1 MRDHLRQHQR
11 IGDERRDDVIP
22 PEATEVMIALLAV
35 YHRDG
40 RATVS
45 TVAWQS
51 SKSRGVVHVH
61 LDHLEAA
68 GLIARGGAG
77 QLRPLVSPASFMARR
92 ALTR

>member
-1 MRDHLRQHQR
+1 MNER
-11 IGDERRDDVIP
+11 IGVERRPDVIP

-35 YHRDG
+35 HHRDG

-51 SKSRGVVHVH
+51 SKSRGVVHRH
-61 LDHLEAA
+61 LDHLEQA
-68 GLIARGGAG
+68 GLVARGGAG
-77 QLRPLVSPASFMARR
+77 QLRPLVSPVSFMARR